1 MRLIDIIASGDPEV
15 RNQSVDEYAK
25 RTATKDLV
33 TECAALEEFWRSND
47 NLYER
52 VRALFFL
59 YAIYRF
65 HLAQRPELQGAG
77 LIPFE
82 ATAHLLKR
90 RFEEASETLQRAE
103 LSTGLNAALASAYAA
118 TYRGLGFKTLA
129 DQVRRSVRSVRGNQ
143 WMSRIGH
150 PMDYPLRVR
159 PELLKCEAGA
169 PYPILK
175 ESTPV
180 RMDLTHSAWSD
191 IFFLGMDYPE
201 GAKVLNISIDL
212 AVRGESSGPV
222 GPPIE
227 AFFRVIDEPVLR
239 LTSIDLGSTADI
251 RTFAELFDF
260 ARDYLGLLKAAVIAS
275 GLVAAA
281 MEGAIQP
288 LHELLRRLVGE
299 GRGVELVSQ
308 VRNIPKGSRLAVSTN
323 LLAGLIAVCM
333 RATNQI
339 QSLTGELAE
348 SDRRLVAA
356 RAILGEWLGGSGGG
370 WQDSGGVW
378 PGIKLIEGQEAC
390 EGDPEFGI
398 SRGRLLPAHRVFS
411 HSEIG
416 EQARENL
423 QKSLVLVHGG
433 MAQDVGPILEM
444 VTEKY
449 LLRSPEEW
457 LARQKAIG
465 VLNDVLRC
473 LRTGDVRGVGKATE
487 KNFFGPIQ
495 SIIPWASNA
504 YTETLIARVH
514 SEFQGDFWG
523 FWMLGGMAGGGMG
536 FIFSPAGKIRAQDRL
551 PAILYETKREL
562 EDGAPFA
569 MNPVVYDFQINE
581 SGTVAQLL
589 DGESSLMPEHYY
601 ALVVPSLLRM
611 DQRLMPPSRRKEL
624 DRLGAASRTQPR
636 YAGIVQDLFD
646 RLLPSADAAAFTE
659 SKPLGELLNE
669 YGFDAFEHERT
680 KSGLQ
685 NGSLG
690 LAQNRLPP
698 AAKIEDALPGDV
710 FDSRAEVDGKYRRL
724 GTAALHD
731 GKVAVVSLAGGA
743 GTRWT
748 RGAGAVKALNPFCK
762 FDGKFRTF
770 VEVHLAKSRKTS
782 RQAGMPV
789 PHVITTSYLTHA
801 PIERHMTRLKNYGYQ
816 GMVALSPGCS
826 IGLRLVPMVRDLRF
840 AWEEMPQQ
848 ELDEQKGKVRES
860 LRLALLQ
867 WALQGPEGA
876 DYTDNLPLQCLH
888 PTGHWYEVPNMLR
901 SGVLLR
907 LLEERPQLEYLM
919 MHNIDTVGANV
930 DAGLLGF
937 HIDRD
942 AAMTVEV
949 VARQVEDHGGG
960 LARVNGRL
968 RLVEGLAL
976 PSEKVEA
983 GLSYYNTNT
992 FWISIDK
999 LLRLFGLSRA
1009 SLRDAEKTA
1018 EAVRRLAG
1026 RMPSYITLKD
1036 VKKRWGKGQ
1045 EDVFPVAQFEKL
1057 FVDMTALDEIEC
1069 AYAVVARKRGQQLK
1083 EPAQLDGWLREGS
1096 AKYVA
1101 GLGEWD

>member
-1 MRLIDIIASGDPEV
+1 
-15 RNQSVDEYAK
+15 
-25 RTATKDLV
+25 
-33 TECAALEEFWRSND
+33 
-47 NLYER
+47 
-52 VRALFFL
+52 
-59 YAIYRF
+59 
-65 HLAQRPELQGAG
+65 
-77 LIPFE
+77 
-82 ATAHLLKR
+82 
-90 RFEEASETLQRAE
+90 
-103 LSTGLNAALASAYAA
+103 
-118 TYRGLGFKTLA
+118 
-129 DQVRRSVRSVRGNQ
+129 
-143 WMSRIGH
+143 
-150 PMDYPLRVR
+150 
-159 PELLKCEAGA
+159 
-169 PYPILK
+169 
-175 ESTPV
+175 
-180 RMDLTHSAWSD
+180 
-191 IFFLGMDYPE
+191 
-201 GAKVLNISIDL
+201 
-212 AVRGESSGPV
+212 
-222 GPPIE
+222 
-227 AFFRVIDEPVLR
+227 
-239 LTSIDLGSTADI
+239 
-251 RTFAELFDF
+251 
-260 ARDYLGLLKAAVIAS
+260 
-275 GLVAAA
+275 
-281 MEGAIQP
+281 
-288 LHELLRRLVGE
+288 
-299 GRGVELVSQ
+299 
-308 VRNIPKGSRLAVSTN
+308 
-323 LLAGLIAVCM
+323 
-333 RATNQI
+333 
-339 QSLTGELAE
+339 
-348 SDRRLVAA
+348 
-356 RAILGEWLGGSGGG
+356 
-370 WQDSGGVW
+370 
-378 PGIKLIEGQEAC
+378 
-390 EGDPEFGI
+390 
-398 SRGRLLPAHRVFS
+398 
-411 HSEIG
+411 
-416 EQARENL
+416 L

-457 LARQKAIG
+457 HARQKAIG
-465 VLNDVLRC
+465 VLHEVLRC
-473 LRTGDVRGVGKATE
+473 LQAGDVRGLGQATE

-504 YTETLIARVH
+504 YTETLIERVR
-514 SEFQGDFWG
+514 SEFQTGFWG

-536 FIFSPAGKIRAQDRL
+536 FIFSPAGKTRAQDRL
-551 PAILYETKREL
+551 LAILHETKREL
-562 EDGAPFA
+562 EDGSPFA

-581 SGTVAQLL
+581 RGTVAQLL
-589 DGESSLMPEHYY
+589 DGNSSLMPEHYY

-624 DRLGAASRTQPR
+624 DRLGAASRAQSR

-646 RLLPSADAAAFTE
+646 RLLPSADGAAFTE
-659 SKPLGELLNE
+659 SKTLGELLNE

-680 KSGLQ
+680 KCGLQ

-698 AAKIEDALPGDV
+698 AVKIEDALAGDV
-710 FDSRAEVDGKYRRL
+710 FDSRGEMDGKYRRL
-724 GTAALHD
+724 GTAALRN
-731 GKVAVVSLAGGA
+731 GQVAVVSLAGGA

-748 RGAGAVKALNPFCK
+748 RGAGAVKALNPFRK

-801 PIERHMTRLKNYGYQ
+801 PIERHMTRLKNYGYE
-816 GMVALSPGCS
+816 GILALSPGCS
-826 IGLRLVPMVRDLRF
+826 IGLRLVPMVGDLRF

-860 LRLALLQ
+860 LRLALIQ

-888 PTGHWYEVPNMLR
+888 PTGHWYEVPNMMR
-901 SGVLLR
+901 NGVLLR

-919 MHNIDTVGANV
+919 MHNIDTVGANL

-976 PSEKVEA
+976 PSEKIEA

-1009 SLRDAEKTA
+1009 NLHDAGKTA

-1096 AKYVA
+1096 AEYVA